1 MSHTA
6 QVDDASRL
14 PIRWAMRYGPAMD
27 RQTFETALMRSP
39 LLSGMDPQ
47 SRALV
52 VKRFVAFPFRSGEPI
67 IRAGDAGR
75 HLGVLVEGAAVVQA
89 RRDDRAYTLEML
101 DSGRVFGEIAF
112 FDAQSPR
119 TADIV
124 GITNGTAALLSFG
137 DYDEMVRLQ
146 DPGAAVLEKNVLDL
160 LGRRIQTTN
169 DKLAELLEATRR
181 GTFLDTLRRLIGG
194 RA

>member
-1 MSHTA
+1 
-6 QVDDASRL
+6 
-14 PIRWAMRYGPAMD
+14 MRYGPAMD